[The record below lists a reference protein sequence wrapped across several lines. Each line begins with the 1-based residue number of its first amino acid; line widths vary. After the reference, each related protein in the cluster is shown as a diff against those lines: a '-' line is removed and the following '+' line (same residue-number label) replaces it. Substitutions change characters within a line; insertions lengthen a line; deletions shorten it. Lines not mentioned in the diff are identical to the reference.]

1 MVFPPSPGG
10 GGVWETPHMT
20 ALSSIRA
27 VYGFMHGTMVLC
39 NEYLHNI
46 TINFAFYN
54 LYYLKSD
61 I

>member
-1 MVFPPSPGG
+1 
-10 GGVWETPHMT
+10 
-20 ALSSIRA
+20 
-27 VYGFMHGTMVLC
+27 MHGTMVLC